1 MRKSLHSVQLALK
14 YPDLAV
20 KKLRETVRG
29 RLNVFR
35 GLRDDTGF
43 SLHPIVISLN
53 MTNACNLRCKMCPQW
68 GESGFYSA
76 VEGQGVAESLPF
88 ETIKSVIDELAPYGT
103 KIHLW
108 GGEPFLNH
116 RIIDVIRYIK
126 KKGLVCTINTNGT
139 LLYKFADELVEL
151 GVDCISI
158 SIDGPPEIHD
168 AIRGKQGVFQK
179 VMEGVKA
186 IKESKQRRKSSLPLL
201 RVLTTLNGANCHLG
215 REIIE
220 MVASEPAFDSLCF
233 LHGMFTT
240 EDVGIKNEK
249 VFQKLFNCESKS
261 WKGLVGTMKGI
272 DIEKVK
278 ELVQYV
284 AKRRELPE
292 VSSFPSLTP
301 EEVSRYYSD
310 ASSIINNNICLFPW
324 VLVDIRPNGDV
335 TPCPDI
341 PDFIAGNVK
350 EKKFRE
356 IWNGEPLRTFR
367 KNLRKY
373 GTFPICPRCCGL
385 NHYGKRIKTRFN

>member
-1 MRKSLHSVQLALK
+1 MKKSLQSVQLALK

-20 KKLRETVRG
+20 KKLRENIRERWNIFWG
-29 RLNVFR
+29 M
-35 GLRDDTGF
+35 RDDTGL
-43 SLHPIVISLN
+43 SLHPITISLN

-68 GESGFYSA
+68 GESGFYST
-76 VEGQGVAESLPF
+76 VEEQGAAKSLPF
-88 ETIKSVIDELAPYGT
+88 ETIKSVINELAPYGT

-126 KKGLVCTINTNGT
+126 KKGLVCTINTHGT

-179 VMEGVKA
+179 VMEGVESIKA
-186 IKESKQRRKSSLPLL
+186 AKQRRKLFLPLL
-201 RVLTTLNGANCHLG
+201 RVLTTINGSNCHLG

-220 MVASEPAFDSLCF
+220 MVSSEPAFDSLCF

-240 EDVGIKNEK
+240 EEVGIKNEK
-249 VFQKLFNCESKS
+249 IFKKLFNCESNT
-261 WKGLVGTMKGI
+261 WRGLVGTMNGI

-292 VSSFPSLTP
+292 VSFFPSLTP
-301 EEVSRYYSD
+301 EEVYRYYSD
-310 ASSIINNNICLFPW
+310 ASSIINNNICLLPW
-324 VLVDIRPNGDV
+324 VLVDIRPDGDV
-335 TPCPDI
+335 TPCADI

-350 EKKFRE
+350 EKKFME
-356 IWNGEPLRTFR
+356 IWNGERLRTFR

-373 GTFPICPRCCGL
+373 GAFPVCPRCCGL
-385 NHYGKRIKTRFN
+385 YHCGKRIKTGFN